1 MISYTITEDEVA
13 KANSRNTA
21 LANQLANI
29 QPQLNSLETK
39 LSTITTQLANET
51 QRRISAEMKSEEAE
65 NKLRES
71 EGTLASVRSS
81 EVRKLKEE
89 NEELCERLAFV
100 EGEAEDYRNELNTER
115 EQHREAMEEVKGDVN
130 MLRMKLKEREEELEL
145 IKVDMSATTGE
156 DDSKDEKEKEQDGD
170 DEEGR
175 DVETEESTPPPPTT
189 EKSEKTTNDER
200 EEYIRTLEDELELV
214 TEQLIEAENKL
225 SQTQAELEEVLVESE
240 EMAKMKTE
248 DNGAVNGTSNNS
260 DADVD
265 ADTNEHSDKITE
277 LESSIKLL
285 QEENATLMDESKR
298 LKEELELVLEEV
310 ALSKEE
316 LDAYEEDRK
325 DQTAQFDIERKQHK
339 EELAELQSQLDKFS
353 SEERSRDIESKSF
366 EEALMASKLE
376 TQTLQEEVEK
386 LEVALSNSKTDSET
400 LQQEIDELKAA
411 YDDTA
416 NRERAESEG
425 QHQALEELLA
435 TRTREVDELK
445 EELSNLSETNTSLTS
460 MLKNMEDNIA
470 KQQTDIEKQQKHVA
484 SASASSSQELQN
496 AQDEIYSLEGLLE
509 SARKELNEQKNEVVK
524 VRETLQKNI
533 GHAKEEL
540 TTAETELAKT
550 KSKLLEVEKE
560 RSNNPSQSTIGDE
573 DIKPK
578 KAGRLSMGNDE
589 LQTECDRL
597 EDQNRMSISMKNHL
611 EDEIKQLQKQLMEMS
626 KSNNKEENEPVQD
639 LSIIDDTNI
648 EDVLQSNDSEVI
660 AKEVRALAKKLS
672 AVRSH
677 NAELLTRILKL
688 QGNIQV
694 CCRIRPMSVDETQ
707 QGLHEVA
714 QSLSE
719 TEVGCFDE
727 RTKSWKSYA
736 FDKVWGHETKQK
748 EVFGDVEPMVLSV
761 VDGYNACIF
770 AYGQTGSGMYLCGIY
785 FNMYIFFSR
794 LMPSIYTLTY
804 R

>member
-1 MISYTITEDEVA
+1 VT

-39 LSTITTQLANET
+39 LSTITTQLSNET

-89 NEELCERLAFV
+89 NEELYERLAFV

-145 IKVDMSATTGE
+145 IKVDMSATGE
-156 DDSKDEKEKEQDGD
+156 DNGKDEKQTEQEGD
-170 DEEGR
+170 EGK
-175 DVETEESTPPPPTT
+175 DVIKQESTSPPPTT
-189 EKSEKTTNDER
+189 EDSEKTSDER

-214 TEQLIEAENKL
+214 TEQLIEAETKL

-240 EMAKMKTE
+240 EMAKKAE
-248 DNGAVNGTSNNS
+248 DENGVANGTSNNS
-260 DADVD
+260 AVDVD
-265 ADTNEHSDKITE
+265 NIKEHSDKIIE

-285 QEENATLMDESKR
+285 QEENATLLDESKR

-325 DQTAQFDIERKQHK
+325 DQTTQFDNERKQHK
-339 EELAELQSQLDKFS
+339 EELEDLQSKLDKFS
-353 SEERSRDIESKSF
+353 SEERSRDIEFKSF
-366 EEALMASKLE
+366 EEALMASKME

-386 LEVALSNSKTDSET
+386 LEVALTNSKTDSET

-533 GHAKEEL
+533 EHAKEEL
-540 TTAETELAKT
+540 TTAEDELAKT

-573 DIKPK
+573 DVKPK
-578 KAGRLSMGNDE
+578 KADRFSMGNDE
-589 LQTECDRL
+589 LQTECNRL

-611 EDEIKQLQKQLMEMS
+611 EDEIKQLRKQLLKMS
-626 KSNNKEENEPVQD
+626 EGSSNKEDEPVQD

-648 EDVLQSNDSEVI
+648 EDILQSNDTEVI
-660 AKEVRALAKKLS
+660 GKEVRALAKKLS

-677 NAELLTRILKL
+677 NAELLTKILKL
-688 QGNIQV
+688 KGNIQV
-694 CCRIRPMSVDETQ
+694 CCRIRPMSIDETQ

-770 AYGQTGSGMYLCGIY
+770 AYGQTGSGRCMRSCFI
-785 FNMYIFFSR
+785 MYIFFSR
-794 LMPSIYTLTY
+794 LMPSIYIV
-804 R
+804 

>member
-1 MISYTITEDEVA
+1 MIHITSIYTITEDEVA

-39 LSTITTQLANET
+39 LSTITTQLSNET
-51 QRRISAEMKSEEAE
+51 QRRITAEMKSEEAE

-145 IKVDMSATTGE
+145 IKVDMSTTTGE
-156 DDSKDEKEKEQDGD
+156 DDDKQTEQEGDGD
-170 DEEGR
+170 DDEGKH
-175 DVETEESTPPPPTT
+175 VETGESTPPAPTT
-189 EKSEKTTNDER
+189 EESEKTTRDER

-240 EMAKMKTE
+240 EMAKKAE
-248 DNGAVNGTSNNS
+248 EENGVAANGTSNNS
-260 DADVD
+260 DVDVD
-265 ADTNEHSDKITE
+265 NTNEHSDKITE

-285 QEENATLMDESKR
+285 QEENAALMDESKR

-325 DQTAQFDIERKQHK
+325 DQTTQFDIERKQHK
-339 EELAELQSQLDKFS
+339 EELVALQSQLDKLS

-386 LEVALSNSKTDSET
+386 LEVALKNSKTDSET

-445 EELSNLSETNTSLTS
+445 EELSNLSETNTSLTG

-470 KQQTDIEKQQKHVA
+470 KQQTDIEKQQKHVE
-484 SASASSSQELQN
+484 STSASSSQELQN

-533 GHAKEEL
+533 EHAKEEL
-540 TTAETELAKT
+540 STAEDELAKT

-560 RSNNPSQSTIGDE
+560 RSNNKSQSTIGDE

-578 KAGRLSMGNDE
+578 KADRLSMGNDE

-611 EDEIKQLQKQLMEMS
+611 EDEIKQLQKQLMEIS
-626 KSNNKEENEPVQD
+626 EGSNNKEENEPVQD
-639 LSIIDDTNI
+639 LSIIDETNI
-648 EDVLQSNDSEVI
+648 EDILQSNDAEVI
-660 AKEVRALAKKLS
+660 GKEVRILAKKLS

-677 NAELLTRILKL
+677 NAELLTKILNL

-770 AYGQTGSGMYLCGIY
+770 AYGQTGSGRYL
-785 FNMYIFFSR
+785 
-794 LMPSIYTLTY
+794 
-804 R
+804 